1 MNFELSDRTKEF
13 QERLQAFMDERV
25 YPAEAVYRQQLADSG
40 ETHFHPPVMEE
51 LKEEARRRGLWNLF
65 LPGDEHG
72 AGLTNLEYAPL
83 AEIMGRTGIAAEAC
97 NCNAPDTGNME
108 VLTQFGS
115 DEQKDRWLRPLL
127 DGEIRSAFAMTEPDV
142 ASSDA
147 TNIDTRI
154 VRDGDEYVIN
164 GRKWWITGVADE
176 RCRILIVM
184 GKTDM
189 DAEPHWQ
196 QSMVLVPID
205 APGVEVVRHLP
216 IFGYQDQHGHAEIVF
231 RNVRVP
237 ITNLLAE
244 EGDGFKI
251 AQARLGPG
259 RIHHAMRAIGMAERA
274 LALMVDRAKSRV
286 AFGQHL
292 SEQGVVRDLIAES
305 RMEIDQARLYV
316 YKTAWLIDQYG
327 AKGARTEI
335 AGIKVAAP
343 AMATRVIDRAIEVF
357 GGMGVSD
364 DTPLAYFYAWAR
376 VLRIV
381 DGPDAVHRRSIA
393 RDELPHAGEKVV
405 LRQVCRDAR
414 LRELELLE
422 RPHVDL
428 EVAWDREEEALRVDL
443 RRVRDERRVAAQRGR
458 SPSGVRSSSMRRL
471 AVRFGPRGW
480 NSE

>member
-1 MNFELSDRTKEF
+1 MDFALSAKAQEHCDRMWD
-13 QERLQAFMDERV
+13 FMREEV
-25 YPAEAVYRQQLADSG
+25 FPAEPVWAEHLTAHG
-40 ETHFHPPVMEE
+40 EHSHPPVMEK
-51 LKEEARRRGLWNLF
+51 LKRSARQRGLWNLF
-65 LPGDEHG
+65 LPQLSGM
-72 AGLTNLEYAPL
+72 TNVEYAAV
-83 AEIMGRTGIAAEAC
+83 AEISGWSPVIAPEAI
-97 NCNAPDTGNME
+97 NCQAPDTGNME
-108 VLTQFGS
+108 TLELFATPEQRTQ
-115 DEQKDRWLRPLL
+115 WLEPLL
-127 DGEIRSAFAMTEPDV
+127 EGEIRSAFAMTEPDV

-189 DAEPHWQ
+189 DAEPHRQ

-205 APGVEVVRHLP
+205 TPGVEVVRQLP

-231 RNVRVP
+231 RDVRVP
-237 ITNLLAE
+237 VTNLLAE

-292 SEQGVVRDLIAES
+292 SEQGVVRDLIAQS

-393 RDELPHAGEKVV
+393 RDEL
-405 LRQVCRDAR
+405 
-414 LRELELLE
+414 
-422 RPHVDL
+422 
-428 EVAWDREEEALRVDL
+428 
-443 RRVRDERRVAAQRGR
+443 RRTPPYLG
-458 SPSGVRSSSMRRL
+458 
-471 AVRFGPRGW
+471 
-480 NSE
+480 

>member
-1 MNFELSDRTKEF
+1 MDFALSAKAQEHCDRMWD
-13 QERLQAFMDERV
+13 FMREEV
-25 YPAEAVYRQQLADSG
+25 FPAEPVWAEHLTAHG
-40 ETHFHPPVMEE
+40 EHSHPPVMEK
-51 LKEEARRRGLWNLF
+51 LKRSARQRGLWNLF
-65 LPGDEHG
+65 LPQLSGM
-72 AGLTNLEYAPL
+72 TNVEYAAV
-83 AEIMGRTGIAAEAC
+83 AEISGWSPVIAPEAI
-97 NCNAPDTGNME
+97 NCQAPDTGNME
-108 VLTQFGS
+108 TLELFATPEQRTQ
-115 DEQKDRWLRPLL
+115 WLEPLL
-127 DGEIRSAFAMTEPDV
+127 EGEIRSAFAMTEPDV

-189 DAEPHWQ
+189 DAEPHRQ

-205 APGVEVVRHLP
+205 TPGVEVVRQLP

-237 ITNLLAE
+237 ATNLLAG

-292 SEQGVVRDLIAES
+292 SEQGVVRDLIAQS

-393 RDELPHAGEKVV
+393 RDEL
-405 LRQVCRDAR
+405 
-414 LRELELLE
+414 
-422 RPHVDL
+422 
-428 EVAWDREEEALRVDL
+428 
-443 RRVRDERRVAAQRGR
+443 RRTPPYLG
-458 SPSGVRSSSMRRL
+458 
-471 AVRFGPRGW
+471 
-480 NSE
+480 